1 MIKKIRQHLS
11 KYLSNQMIR
20 NLVLLGFIYLL
31 TTNILRD
38 SIQGVENSLL
48 VLMAYLGL
56 ALGWL
61 LSISSV
67 KAFSG
72 LLIYTFSG
80 GFLLILRVGRLGG
93 ILRILSLELGIWIQ
107 EAWSWVFQNG
117 STPTSSSLTA
127 VIGELSENIF
137 TMGTRLA
144 TWLLNVIQGNPL
156 YDPVATAVIWGS
168 LMWIIAL
175 WTTWFIFR
183 HQKPLPALIPIFTLT
198 SLSLVYTGKSPY
210 NLVLMLGLATVIL
223 VLVPYD
229 KHEKNWQKNNVEYD
243 GIIRERILGTT
254 LILALGM
261 MLFSAVSPSFTIK
274 SIREFFNRITDNQ
287 VNEDDFVRSL
297 GIEPQPDP
305 STVSVLDSRR
315 SGGLPNRHL
324 IGSGEELSDQVVMI
338 IHPEELSQ
346 SGKDPQAEENKIYY
360 WRSLTYDRY
369 VGRGWVSRDNVEQDY
384 QPGEQ
389 TISSWPESYRIIRQ
403 KVEFVEDLNGLLF
416 TAGIPLSTDS
426 SFKVAWRVQN
436 PDQDAYDIFGS
447 TITADSYTADSLQ
460 PEASQIELQN
470 AGQDYPDWIRERYLR
485 LPESVPERVLA
496 LARDLTA
503 TEPTPYDRA
512 VALETYLRQFPYN
525 LELPQPP
532 QDQDITDYFLF
543 GVQEGY
549 CDYYA
554 TSMVV
559 LARAAGLPARL
570 VTGYIGGYYA
580 PDLDAYLVSA
590 DLAHAWVEIYF
601 PQYGWITFEPT
612 GGRPALDRPADPIP
626 KFNQDYRSAF
636 DPLVPE
642 VEKQSIPWKWVVPG
656 ALIAVT
662 AGIYLGFAVDNFI
675 LERLSSD
682 KQLRLIYRRIYR
694 YAHWTGMPTRPGD
707 TVYQFMER
715 LIQIMVV
722 YGKGSRE
729 ADWFLAALNPLR
741 KITRDYNLV
750 LYAKPGQE
758 QISTRET
765 SQAFRLLRPRL
776 WYLWLLGRSYH
787 SRVLRYFLWNTAP
800 MTISKQIKLDR

>member
-1 MIKKIRQHLS
+1 MIADLRKRLA
-11 KYLSNQMIR
+11 KYLSNQAIR
-20 NLVLLGFIYLL
+20 NLIVLGFIFLL
-31 TTNILRD
+31 TTNVLRD

-61 LSISSV
+61 LSVSSL
-67 KAFSG
+67 KTFSG
-72 LLIYTFSG
+72 LLIYFFSG
-80 GFLLILRVGRLGG
+80 GLILILRVGRLGG
-93 ILRILSLELGIWIQ
+93 ILRVLTLEMGLWIQ
-107 EAWSWVFQNG
+107 ETWIWIFQNG
-117 STPTSSSLTA
+117 SIPTSSNLTA
-127 VIGELSENIF
+127 VIGELSGNIF

-144 TWLLNVIQGNPL
+144 AWLLNVIQGNPL

-168 LMWIIAL
+168 IIWIIAL
-175 WTTWFIFR
+175 WTIWLIFK
-183 HQKPLPALIPIFTLT
+183 HQRPLPALIPIFTLT
-198 SLSLVYTGKSPY
+198 SISLVYIGKSPY
-210 NLVLMLGLATVIL
+210 NLVLMLGLATVMM

-229 KHEKNWQKNNVEYD
+229 EHEKNWRKNQVEFD

-254 LILALGM
+254 IILALGM
-261 MLFSAVSPSFTIK
+261 MLFSAISPAFTVK
-274 SIREFFNRITDNQ
+274 SIRDFLNRMTNDQ

-305 STVSVLDSRR
+305 STISVLDSRR

-338 IHPEELSQ
+338 IHPEELSV
-346 SGKDPQAEENKIYY
+346 SGTDREPAENKMYY

-389 TISSWPESYRIIRQ
+389 TLKSWPESYRIIRQ
-403 KVEFVEDLNGLLF
+403 KVEFIEDLNGLLF

-436 PDQDAYDIFGS
+436 PDQEAYDIFGS

-460 PEASQIELQN
+460 PEASQTELKN

-525 LELPQPP
+525 LDLPQPP
-532 QDQDITDYFLF
+532 LDQDITDYFLF

-580 PDLDAYLVSA
+580 PDLDAYLISA

-601 PQYGWITFEPT
+601 PQYGWIIFEPT
-612 GGRPALDRPADPIP
+612 GGRPELDRPADPIP

-642 VEKQSIPWKWVVPG
+642 AEKQSIPWNWVILG

-662 AGIYLGFAVDNFI
+662 AGVYLGFAIDNFI
-675 LERLSSD
+675 LDRLAPD
-682 KQLRLIYRRIYR
+682 KQLRVIYRRIYR
-694 YAHWTGMPTRPGD
+694 YAHWIGISTLPGN

-715 LIQIMVV
+715 LIQTMVV
-722 YGKGSRE
+722 YGKGSRK
-729 ADWFLAALNPLR
+729 ADWFLAGLNPLR
-741 KITRDYNLV
+741 RITRDYNLV
-750 LYAKPGQE
+750 LYSKPGQE
-758 QISTRET
+758 QISTREN

-776 WYLWLLGRSYH
+776 WYLWLLGRSYR
-787 SRVLRYFLWNTAP
+787 SRVLRYFIWNTAP
-800 MTISKQIKLDR
+800 MTISKQIKLNR